1 MGKRKSSSSKK
12 LLAKKPKHAQKLEK
26 VFNCPFCGYV
36 DCVDCHLDNEIWIA
50 TLRCNRCGESY
61 TTRMN
66 RLTEPIDVFAEWI
79 DECQLVNPDDPA
91 AVTGANNHHRGG
103 RDSSVYTSRPTK
115 IATHQP
121 PRRSCQVV

>member
-36 DCVDCHLDNEIWIA
+36 DCVDCRLDNEIWIA

-66 RLTEPIDVFAEWI
+66 RLTEPVDVFA
-79 DECQLVNPDDPA
+79 ECQLVNPDP
-91 AVTGANNHHRGG
+91 AVTGATNHHRGG
-103 RDSSVYTSRPTK
+103 RIRLSILLGRPRLQRTSR
-115 IATHQP
+115 
-121 PRRSCQVV
+121 RRGARAK